1 MAYAVSRPRTSGLR
15 ASGTTP
21 AERGGAVRAAEY
33 PYEVVRIGVPHSP
46 ADLLNREVGLDQQ
59 LVRLRH
65 APFADPLQ
73 NCPPRLAPDDRGEV
87 PRRES
92 HGPWDVLERD
102 RLVVA
107 FLDEAEYPGDE
118 GLVLEPEVPP
128 RRPPQAS
135 RAPRAEASG
144 AKGPPLG
151 SRPSSGGVRRRG
163 SRSA

>member
-21 AERGGAVRAAEY
+21 AERGGAVPAAEH
-33 PYEVVRIGVPHSP
+33 PYEV
-46 ADLLNREVGLDQQ
+46 
-59 LVRLRH
+59 VRLRH

-92 HGPWDVLERD
+92 HGPCDVLERD

-107 FLDEAEYPGDE
+107 FLDEAEYPSDQR
-118 GLVLEPEVPP
+118 LVLEPEVPTTSTASLESSTS
-128 RRPPQAS
+128 RSVRCERAAS
-135 RAPRAEASG
+135 R
-144 AKGPPLG
+144 
-151 SRPSSGGVRRRG
+151 
-163 SRSA
+163 